1 MVPENTENAN
11 RVGIPYALDDEGKR
25 VAAYDALPH
34 ATYRCPYCNC
44 KVFRRQSH
52 KGICS
57 YVRYKDQ
64 KHLDRRCER
73 IEKTGKYHSFSASE
87 SPEKLIGSMCQCSVE
102 RIRKND
108 VPVSRTHNLS
118 TTQPDDE
125 LHAMV
130 YTSLKQIYEAG
141 LDSMRPYEQFGK
153 YVLSDYFIHF
163 KWARTFFNKSKPY
176 NLDTRIL
183 QVGITSYDRINH
195 NFLFSIYSG
204 ENFRVKFVLHAA
216 NLSAFNAIYKKLYVK
231 EFNPTSNKSYFVKRG
246 TQALIA
252 GIDWKYIDHYQCQGH
267 FCKSNTDYCHNCC
280 GLYMAKAVT
289 PKQVFLIPQ

>member
-118 TTQPDDE
+118 TAQPDDE

-141 LDSMRPYEQFGK
+141 LDSMRPYDSSGNMSSLTNFILLNGTHFFQQEQT
-153 YVLSDYFIHF
+153 I
-163 KWARTFFNKSKPY
+163 
-176 NLDTRIL
+176 
-183 QVGITSYDRINH
+183 
-195 NFLFSIYSG
+195 
-204 ENFRVKFVLHAA
+204 
-216 NLSAFNAIYKKLYVK
+216 
-231 EFNPTSNKSYFVKRG
+231 
-246 TQALIA
+246 
-252 GIDWKYIDHYQCQGH
+252 
-267 FCKSNTDYCHNCC
+267 
-280 GLYMAKAVT
+280 
-289 PKQVFLIPQ
+289 